1 MLERFAKLL
10 AFAFIA
16 ATLFGG
22 CAHFSKTGRQQLAY
36 QKYVRKCSKQ
46 RDRHQAKMKFPRIPT
61 VAPSQD
67 KVTTQV
73 GNSPESVTSSGESQP
88 AQDNAQPAQ
97 DTSP

>member
-10 AFAFIA
+10 AFTFIA

-22 CAHFSKTGRQQLAY
+22 CAHFSKAGRQQLAY

-46 RDRHQAKMKFPRIPT
+46 RDRQQAKMKFPRIPT

-67 KVTTQV
+67 KVTTQA
-73 GNSPESVTSSGESQP
+73 GNSPESVASGESQP
-88 AQDNAQPAQ
+88 AHDDAQPTQ